1 MQCFLS
7 AALAATVWD
16 IVGHLIGFISHGTE
30 ADGSSRAVKE
40 AGKES
45 YALALSSQVGSR
57 SGSRKSS
64 KASTPR
70 AKSNNWERCD
80 EGGSHASGL
89 LRRLSSR
96 ATDVVNQRESYQ
108 AKPLQASNRW
118 NSWRFRVSGSPK
130 QLSKQLFSGPLQA

>member
-7 AALAATVWD
+7 AALAASVWD
-16 IVGHLIGFISHGTE
+16 IVGISLALLNFISHGTE
-30 ADGSSRAVKE
+30 ADGSSRAVK
-40 AGKES
+40 
-45 YALALSSQVGSR
+45 SSQV
-57 SGSRKSS
+57 GSRKSS

-118 NSWRFRVSGSPK
+118 NSWRFRASGSP
-130 QLSKQLFSGPLQA
+130 KQLFSGPLQA